1 MKKIEYRDRKYK
13 KILVDKIKK
22 INNISLKEICK
33 DLNVS
38 SYNVRVDGMSI
49 EKLDMVYDTY
59 VNTLLK
65 ELILSQSD
73 ISYERKIYYGGRDV
87 KH

>member
-1 MKKIEYRDRKYK
+1 MKKIEYRDKKYK
-13 KILVDKIKK
+13 KILVEKIKK

-65 ELILSQSD
+65 ELLLSQSD

>member
-1 MKKIEYRDRKYK
+1 MKKISYRDKKYK

-38 SYNVRVDGMSI
+38 SYNIRIDGMSI

-65 ELILSQSD
+65 ELLLSQSD